1 MYNMCISYVYLICKH
16 IKVLDLQIYRGDLE
30 APAQWSFRRNAA
42 VVTSSARPGRP
53 GRVCTSPSP
62 DTSWGLERCDRVKPL
77 MYWKSMRCMWCMWCV
92 WWRNV
97 ISEEFKWNGWS
108 SQIVDILHSTSRLAR
123 RASSTESS
131 TAPSVAKWAGL
142 VVPRCQHRHRLHH
155 RLPGKMIRPLFSA
168 QAPII
173 SKPFKYHLSTI

>member
-1 MYNMCISYVYLICKH
+1 MCISYVYLICKH

-30 APAQWSFRRNAA
+30 ATAQRSFRRNAA

-77 MYWKSMRCMWCMWCV
+77 MRCMWCMWCV

-108 SQIVDILHSTSRLAR
+108 RRLSTFCTAHPGWREGRPALSQAPHRPSPSGQV
-123 RASSTESS
+123 SSFQGAS
-131 TAPSVAKWAGL
+131 TATASTTASQGRWSDLCSQLKLLSFPN
-142 VVPRCQHRHRLHH
+142 
-155 RLPGKMIRPLFSA
+155 
-168 QAPII
+168 
-173 SKPFKYHLSTI
+173 HLSTI